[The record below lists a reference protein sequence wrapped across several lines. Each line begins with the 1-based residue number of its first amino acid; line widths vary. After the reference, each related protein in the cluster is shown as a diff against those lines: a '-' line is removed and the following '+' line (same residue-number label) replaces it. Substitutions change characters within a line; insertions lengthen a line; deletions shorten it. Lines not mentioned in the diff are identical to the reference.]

1 MAPTPTIER
10 ASGSDVDAIADMWVR
25 LARDQRAYDSY
36 VRPEANREAM
46 RESLA
51 AYAAADGLLV
61 ARVDGELAGFASVSI
76 ERGSLELDATRG
88 TLSNLYVEPRFRDQG
103 VGSALLEA
111 AESTLEE
118 KGAEVVV
125 LEVMAAN
132 EDARRFY
139 RRHGYDAFRVTMDR
153 SLEE

>member
-1 MAPTPTIER
+1 MPTIER
-10 ASGSDVDAIADMWVR
+10 ASPSEVDAVAEMWVR
-25 LARDQRAYDSY
+25 LARGQRAYDSY

-51 AYAAADGLLV
+51 AYAAGDGLLV
-61 ARVDGELAGFASVSI
+61 ARVDGDLAGFASVSI
-76 ERGSLELDATRG
+76 ERGTLELDATRG
-88 TLSNLYVEPRFRDQG
+88 TLSNLYVEPGFRDQG

-111 AESTLEE
+111 AESTLAE
-118 KGAEVVV
+118 KGADVVV

-139 RRHGYDAFRVTMDR
+139 RRHGYDTFRVTMDR
-153 SLEE
+153 TLDE